1 MIKNN
6 RNKMKSKKYLI
17 LPIIILVIVLLSGNF
32 CFAQGTASAADTSL
46 FASLMT
52 IDWIL
57 IGFSLMLLLI
67 IVILSNTLH
76 LSMIAH
82 EANEKEKKASS
93 LSALKTLLII
103 VGLTAFITTDA
114 SAANSGLPEWLS
126 GIRITMYILIII
138 ELITILVIINW
149 IKYFTGIEE
158 YKRNQKIL
166 NKGKE
171 WSFSKLWIALN
182 KLRPI
187 EEEGDLDT
195 GHSYDGIRELD
206 NATPPWFTYSFI
218 ASIIIAGIYMYT
230 YHIAYSAPNQLEEY
244 NIEVTEAR
252 LAQKAYLSGQGEMV
266 DESNV
271 TMLDASAIAIG
282 KSIYA
287 ANCVACHGSDGQ
299 GGVGPNLTDDYWLHG
314 GNIKDIFKT
323 LKYGVVEKGMKAWKE
338 DFSANQIAQLSSY
351 IKSIHGT
358 NPPGPKAQ
366 QGDLYDIKLDLLTST
381 DSLAKP
387 SVN

>member
-1 MIKNN
+1 
-6 RNKMKSKKYLI
+6 MKSKKYLI
-17 LPIIILVIVLLSGNF
+17 LPIIILVIVLFSGNF
-32 CFAQGTASAADTSL
+32 CLAQGASPAAETSL
-46 FASLMT
+46 FASLMP

-57 IGFSLMLLLI
+57 IGFALVLLLI
-67 IVILSNTLH
+67 IIILSNTLH
-76 LSMIAH
+76 LSMVTYQ
-82 EANEKEKKASS
+82 ANEKEKNRNN

-103 VGLTAFITTDA
+103 VCLTAFISTDA
-114 SAANSGLPEWLS
+114 SAANGSLPEWLS
-126 GIRITMYILIII
+126 GVRMMLYFFIIM
-138 ELITILVIINW
+138 ELVTILVIINW

-187 EEEGDLDT
+187 EEEGELDT

-244 NIEVTEAR
+244 NTEVAEAR

-266 DESNV
+266 DETNV
-271 TMLDASAIAIG
+271 TMMDASAIAVG

-287 ANCVACHGSDGQ
+287 ANCVACHGSEGQ

-314 GNIKDIFKT
+314 GHIVDIFKVV
-323 LKYGVVEKGMKAWKE
+323 KYGVAEKGMKSWQE

-366 QGDLYDIKLDLLTST
+366 QGDKYDIKLDLIST
-381 DSLAKP
+381 KDSLATP
-387 SVN
+387 AVN